1 MSKNPSPQSVR
12 LKRFI
17 DETGYSVFE
26 FGKQC
31 GIPSSKTMSD
41 IIVKGKVPSPKVL
54 DKIVNRFPQL
64 NHDWVVLGYG
74 EMIVKGIQN
83 QPATPNSLQ
92 KSQAATYENIEQYLQ
107 NHDFAINEL
116 ANMIKKALIANN
128 ETINTFH
135 NKIAN
140 YENTIATEID
150 KAYKIFDEKVIEVKD
165 EIGKELTAV
174 VQEHKKLIDS
184 LDQKRTDKLE
194 QIQSEVRQNWV
205 RYEAKIDKDLA
216 VFGKKLYDEFNAI
229 RRDSLAAR
237 AKRFELTNE
246 LDDKR
251 LKFLTDKFEE
261 VKADF
266 KKNSDA
272 NTKKAMDFV
281 LTLKN
286 NTDKEVTQKILGS
299 FKKHSNPKPQK

>member
-1 MSKNPSPQSVR
+1 METNRSPQSQR
-12 LKRFI
+12 LKVFI
-17 DETGYSVFE
+17 DSTGMSLTE

-31 GIPSSKTMSD
+31 NIASSSSLHNVISLGKTPSAKL
-41 IIVKGKVPSPKVL
+41 L

-64 NHDWVVLGYG
+64 NHDWVLLGYG

-135 NKIAN
+135 NKLAH
-140 YENTIATEID
+140 YENTIASEID
-150 KAYKIFDEKVIEVKD
+150 KAYKILDNRVFEIKD
-165 EIGKELTAV
+165 EVRKEFTEV
-174 VQEHKKLIDS
+174 VQAHKKLIDS
-184 LDQKRTDKLE
+184 LDKKRTEKLE

-216 VFGKKLYDEFNAI
+216 VFGKKLDDEFNAI
-229 RRDSLAAR
+229 TKLILTAR
-237 AKRFELTNE
+237 EDHLNMTNE
-246 LDDKR
+246 LDVKR
-251 LKFLTDKFEE
+251 LQFLKDKFEE
-261 VKADF
+261 ITNDIQKR
-266 KKNSDA
+266 SDE

-281 LTLKN
+281 S
-286 NTDKEVTQKILGS
+286 DIGS

>member
-1 MSKNPSPQSVR
+1 METNRSPQSQR
-12 LKRFI
+12 LKVFI
-17 DETGYSVFE
+17 DSTGMSLTE

-31 GIPSSKTMSD
+31 NIASSSSLHNVISLGKTPSAKL
-41 IIVKGKVPSPKVL
+41 L

-64 NHDWVVLGYG
+64 NHDWVLLGYG

-135 NKIAN
+135 NKLAH
-140 YENTIATEID
+140 YENTIASEID
-150 KAYKIFDEKVIEVKD
+150 KAYKILDKRVFEIKD
-165 EIGKELTAV
+165 EVRKEFTEV
-174 VQEHKKLIDS
+174 VQAHKKLIDS
-184 LDQKRTDKLE
+184 LDKKRTEKLE

-216 VFGKKLYDEFNAI
+216 VFGKKLDDEFNAI
-229 RRDSLAAR
+229 TKLILTAR
-237 AKRFELTNE
+237 EDHLNMTNE
-246 LDDKR
+246 LDVKR
-251 LKFLTDKFEE
+251 LQFLKDKFEE
-261 VKADF
+261 ITNDIQKR
-266 KKNSDA
+266 SDE

-281 LTLKN
+281 S
-286 NTDKEVTQKILGS
+286 DIGS

>member
-1 MSKNPSPQSVR
+1 MEENKSPQSQR
-12 LKRFI
+12 LKVFI
-17 DETGYSVFE
+17 DSTGMSLTE

-31 GIPSSKTMSD
+31 NIASSSSLHNVISLGKTPSAKL
-41 IIVKGKVPSPKVL
+41 L

-64 NHDWVVLGYG
+64 NHDWVLLGYG

-116 ANMIKKALIANN
+116 ANMIKKALIANSDAL
-128 ETINTFH
+128 NTFH

-150 KAYKIFDEKVIEVKD
+150 KAYETFDKKVLEIKEEVRKEFTTVVNTHKQLIDNLDEKRS
-165 EIGKELTAV
+165 
-174 VQEHKKLIDS
+174 KKLD
-184 LDQKRTDKLE
+184 E
-194 QIQSEVRQNWV
+194 IQSEVRQNWV
-205 RYEAKIDKDLA
+205 RYEAKIDKDLSD
-216 VFGKKLYDEFNAI
+216 FGLMLESSFEDVKNNFKKL
-229 RRDSLAAR
+229 
-237 AKRFELTNE
+237 
-246 LDDKR
+246 
-251 LKFLTDKFEE
+251 
-261 VKADF
+261 
-266 KKNSDA
+266 SDA

-281 LTLKN
+281 S
-286 NTDKEVTQKILGS
+286 KIGE

>member
-1 MSKNPSPQSVR
+1 METNRSPQSQR
-12 LKRFI
+12 LKVFI
-17 DETGYSVFE
+17 DSTGMSLTE

-31 GIPSSKTMSD
+31 NIASSSSLHNVISLGKTPSAKL
-41 IIVKGKVPSPKVL
+41 L

-64 NHDWVVLGYG
+64 NHDWVLLGYG

-128 ETINTFH
+128 DTINTFH
-135 NKIAN
+135 NKLAN

-150 KAYKIFDEKVIEVKD
+150 KAYKILDKRVFEIKEEVR
-165 EIGKELTAV
+165 KEFTEV
-174 VQEHKKLIDS
+174 VQAHKKLIDS
-184 LDQKRTDKLE
+184 LDQKRTEKLE

-216 VFGKKLYDEFNAI
+216 VFGKKLDDEFNAI
-229 RRDSLAAR
+229 TKLILTAR
-237 AKRFELTNE
+237 EDHLNMTNK
-246 LDDKR
+246 LDVKR
-251 LKFLTDKFEE
+251 LQFLKDKFEE
-261 VKADF
+261 ITNDIQKR
-266 KKNSDA
+266 SDE

-281 LTLKN
+281 S
-286 NTDKEVTQKILGS
+286 DIGQ